1 MADIDKW
8 SIEKLDSSN
17 WMTWK
22 FQIKHLLLAKD
33 LWGFIDGTEVLQ
45 DDASAQQRADFNKRS
60 QKVFST
66 MIMSVSSS
74 QLYLI
79 TSYEEP
85 RRAWTA
91 LKNHFERD
99 TLVNKLI
106 LKKQYFR
113 MEMAEGASME
123 AHIKTMKE
131 LTDRLAAINAPIAEE
146 DQVVTLLGSLPPS
159 YSALVTALEARDAVT
174 LSYVQ

>member
-1 MADIDKW
+1 M
-8 SIEKLDSSN
+8 
-17 WMTWK
+17 
-22 FQIKHLLLAKD
+22 AKD
-33 LWGFIDGTEVLQ
+33 LWRLVDGTEVLQ
-45 DDASAQQRADFNKRS
+45 DDMSAQQRADFNKRS

-66 MIMSVSSS
+66 IVISVSSS

-79 TSYEEP
+79 TLYEEP

-91 LKNHFERD
+91 LRNHFERV
-99 TLVNKLI
+99 TLENKLI

-113 MEMAEGASME
+113 MEMTEDTSME

-146 DQVVTLLGSLPPS
+146 DQVITLLGSLPPS
-159 YSALVTALEARDAVT
+159 YSTLVTALEARDAIT
-174 LSYVQ
+174 LSYVQQSLIRRGTEVERE

>member
-1 MADIDKW
+1 
-8 SIEKLDSSN
+8 
-17 WMTWK
+17 MTWK

-33 LWGFIDGTEVLQ
+33 LWGFIDRMEVLQ
-45 DDASAQQRADFNKRS
+45 HNSSAQQWTYFNKRS
-60 QKVFST
+60 QKAFST
-66 MIMSVSSS
+66 MVMSVSVS

-79 TSYEEP
+79 TSYEYS

-99 TLVNKLI
+99 TLVNKSI

-113 MEMAEGASME
+113 MEMAEGTSME

-131 LTDRLAAINAPIAEE
+131 LTDRLAAINAPIAKE

-159 YSALVTALEARDAVT
+159 YSTLVAALKARDAVS
-174 LSYVQ
+174 LSYVQQSVRNKG